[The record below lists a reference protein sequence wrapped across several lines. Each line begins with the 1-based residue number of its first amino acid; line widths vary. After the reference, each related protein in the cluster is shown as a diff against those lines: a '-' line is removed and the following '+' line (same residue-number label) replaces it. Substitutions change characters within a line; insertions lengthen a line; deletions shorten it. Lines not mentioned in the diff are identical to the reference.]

1 MQKEL
6 PWELLFVTE
15 DNFEINSILLYLF
28 SYDLLRADLCDCGR
42 YYLTKPEPY
51 KMNEEVELIIEE
63 TRDRMQKALDHLEHE
78 LAHLRAGRATP
89 VLLDGIMVDYY
100 GVNSPLAQVSNINTP
115 DARTIL
121 IQPWE
126 KNMLGTIEKAIMA
139 ANIGLTPMNNGEV
152 IRISVP
158 PLTEE
163 RRHQLVKQVRNE
175 GENAKISLRL
185 ARKWAN
191 DELKRMLKEGLPED
205 IEIDATENVQEMT
218 RDFVAKVD
226 KVMAQKEKDVM
237 TV

>member
-1 MQKEL
+1 
-6 PWELLFVTE
+6 
-15 DNFEINSILLYLF
+15 
-28 SYDLLRADLCDCGR
+28 
-42 YYLTKPEPY
+42 
-51 KMNEEVELIIEE
+51 MNEDVDLILEE
-63 TRDRMQKALDHLEHE
+63 TKDRMQHALEHLEHE
-78 LAHLRAGRATP
+78 LARLRAGRSNPA
-89 VLLDGIMVDYY
+89 LLDGITVDYY

-115 DARTIL
+115 DPKTIL

-139 ANIGLTPMNNGEV
+139 ANIGLMPVNNGEV
-152 IRISVP
+152 IRINIP

-175 GENAKISLRL
+175 GETAKISVRN

-191 DELKRMLKEGLPED
+191 DELKQLLKDGLPED
-205 IEIDATENVQEMT
+205 LEKEAVENVQQLTTSYSE
-218 RDFVAKVD
+218 KVD